1 MTIEI
6 TCGQCQGLIET
17 ESGNLMVECPHCGIP
32 QVLSDLAPSINS
44 VETPSPLAT
53 QQEQEATIQPVTEP
67 VVSQCSVSQKQGVSG
82 VIFFLLLS
90 YASLVTLAFAY
101 YFWMTSNFNP
111 SVLENLPD
119 VEPKKNKNGTAQSLL
134 IPEEA
139 KMPRGH
145 TLKLGESRRF
155 GDILVTPM
163 KVTRGPL
170 HFVLYDG
177 TTPKNNKRPPSK
189 DVLKLWVRFE
199 NVSENISIKPL
210 GRQLT
215 FKRGADSQDISK
227 IRANN
232 FVCQLNEKTKTGHV
246 SLLYDLIID
255 DVWDLKNQNIDRD
268 LQPGESFET
277 YIPSGE
283 EERLTGE
290 LVWRIH
296 FRKGHNKKSLRGVT
310 TLLEVQFSSSNV
322 IQEDPSL

>member
-1 MTIEI
+1 MMREV
-6 TCGQCQGLIET
+6 TCGQCQGLIEI
-17 ESGNLMVECPHCGIP
+17 ESGSLMVECPHCGIP
-32 QVLSDLAPSINS
+32 QVFSNATPSTHPI
-44 VETPSPLAT
+44 ETPSPLVN
-53 QQEQEATIQPVTEP
+53 QQEETITEP
-67 VVSQCSVSQKQGVSG
+67 AALQSSVPQKQGLSG

-119 VEPKKNKNGTAQSLL
+119 VEPKKSKNGTVQFLL
-134 IPEEA
+134 IPNEA
-139 KMPRGH
+139 PMPRGH

-155 GDILVTPM
+155 GDIVVTPL

-189 DVLKLWVRFE
+189 DVLKLWVKFE
-199 NVSENISIKPL
+199 NVSESISIKPL

-232 FVCQLNEKTKTGHV
+232 FVCQLTEKTKTGHV
-246 SLLYDLIID
+246 FLLYDLIID
-255 DVWDLKNQNIDRD
+255 DIWDLKNQNIDRD

-283 EERLTGE
+283 EETLIGE
-290 LVWRIH
+290 LLWRMH

-310 TLLEVQFSSSNV
+310 TLLEVRFSSSDV
-322 IQEDPSL
+322 TAEPPSF